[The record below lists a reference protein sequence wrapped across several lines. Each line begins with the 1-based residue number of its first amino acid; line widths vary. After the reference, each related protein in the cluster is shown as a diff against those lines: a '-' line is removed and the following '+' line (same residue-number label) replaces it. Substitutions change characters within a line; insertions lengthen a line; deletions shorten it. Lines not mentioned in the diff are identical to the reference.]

1 MELLSEDGL
10 EEDVKNIK
18 PPTNDDIINLMNG
31 IDLKPVSVF
40 SIINDNTL
48 QAQCSDQT
56 IKDLI

>member
-31 IDLKPVSVF
+31 IDLKSVSVF

-48 QAQCSDQT
+48 QPQCSDQS